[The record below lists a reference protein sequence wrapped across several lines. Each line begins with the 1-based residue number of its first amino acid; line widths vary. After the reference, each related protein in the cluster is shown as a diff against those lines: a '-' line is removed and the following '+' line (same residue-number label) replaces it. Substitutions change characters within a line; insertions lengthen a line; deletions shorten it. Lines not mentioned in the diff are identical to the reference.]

1 MTQASDLY
9 TFRAVR
15 NGQEPKNAVSRYR
28 AVNLMLNWAAK
39 NVPVTDMHVEQ
50 LVKGKWER
58 DLAADEQF
66 KARQPK
72 FTPRVKKSAVGKPKV
87 STLQSSLKDLKAV
100 VTAVLARPEIDEASM
115 NALKG
120 TVYEVARLLK
130 AHREMEAHDAE
141 PKEVTEARDK
151 VTELLGKG
159 TQK

>member
-15 NGQEPKNAVSRYR
+15 NGQEPKNVVSRYR

-87 STLQSSLKDLKAV
+87 STLQSSLKDLNAV
-100 VTAVLARPEIDEASM
+100 VTAVLARPEI
-115 NALKG
+115 
-120 TVYEVARLLK
+120 VK